1 MPTIGA
7 DCDIVLVNPDV
18 NDGNPYG
25 FVLSPDTSNK
35 SSSLSIQREHNED
48 DDEIQIYIFF
58 TILLADQLKNPD
70 GSMHSESREDMYTM
84 LLKYLAQPEGTSIGT
99 FMGTWLGVGP
109 MGHSATELHLVDG
122 SYISCKLTNV
132 SAYHPPVDSEMFFNS
147 EWQDDTPGNSALTWD
162 TSLWR

>member
-1 MPTIGA
+1 MPTIGT
-7 DCDIVLVNPDV
+7 DCDIVLVHPDV
-18 NDGNPYG
+18 NDGDPYG
-25 FVLSPDTSNK
+25 FVISSDASNK
-35 SSSLSIQREHNED
+35 SASISIQREHDED

-58 TILLADQLKNPD
+58 TILLADELKNPD
-70 GSMHSESREDMYTM
+70 GSMHSESREAMYAM
-84 LLKYLAQPEGTSIGT
+84 LLEYLAQTEGISIGT

-132 SAYHPPVDSEMFFNS
+132 SSYHPPVDSGMFFNS
-147 EWQDDTPGNSALTWD
+147 EWQDDIPGDSALTWD